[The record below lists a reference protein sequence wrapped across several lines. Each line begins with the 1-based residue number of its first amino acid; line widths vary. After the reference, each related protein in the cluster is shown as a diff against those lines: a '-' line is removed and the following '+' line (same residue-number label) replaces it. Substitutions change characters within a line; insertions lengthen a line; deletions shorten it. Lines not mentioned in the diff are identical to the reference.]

1 MPALN
6 KIRRSPPWR
15 MVSILLLAFGLNA
28 LTPAGYMISATDGGL
43 PTISVCPETHPLA
56 RAVAASGE
64 RHETH
69 ETAMDHAAMDQAAMG
84 HAAMGH
90 VVVDHAARSHADD
103 EGTAPVAVSDGH
115 CALASAAKLALHS
128 ADDALLAAE
137 VAYAVLL
144 GLKAIRP
151 LALRAPPHLRPPLR
165 GPPPA
170 I

>member
-1 MPALN
+1 
-6 KIRRSPPWR
+6 
-15 MVSILLLAFGLNA
+15 MVFILLLAFGLNA
-28 LTPAGYMISATDGGL
+28 LAPAGYMISASEGGL

-56 RAVAASGE
+56 RAVEAARD

-69 ETAMDHAAMDQAAMG
+69 DDMAMG

-90 VVVDHAARSHADD
+90 VVLDHAAMGHADD

-115 CALASAAKLALHS
+115 CALANGAKLALGS
-128 ADDALLAAE
+128 TDLSLLAAE
-137 VAYAVLL
+137 MAYAVLL

-151 LALRAPPHLRPPLR
+151 LALRAPLHLRPPLR
-165 GPPPA
+165 GPPPS